1 MGPIGYSSDEITKLA
16 EDQMKEV
23 DFEARRQ
30 MFQDLEY
37 LVSEEVPLIV
47 IANQSSTPCTARLLR
62 RLDEDVRV
70 SADGTDPS
78 VLPWKDKRL

>member
-1 MGPIGYSSDEITKLA
+1 
-16 EDQMKEV
+16 MKEV

-47 IANQSSTPCTARLLR
+47 IANQSSLDRKRLLR
-62 RLDEDVRV
+62 RLDEDVRISRRNRPV
-70 SADGTDPS
+70 CPT
-78 VLPWKDKRL
+78 WKDKRL

>member
-47 IANQSSTPCTARLLR
+47 IANQSSYSMYRKDVYDGWMKTYAYQQAEQNRLSYMAR
-62 RLDEDVRV
+62 
-70 SADGTDPS
+70 
-78 VLPWKDKRL
+78 